1 MIPLCKPIFNEE
13 MKEAA
18 IHALQNEYFVLGE
31 SVFKFEEEFAKY
43 HGVKHAISVNSGT
56 TALHFSLI
64 ALGMGKE
71 DKIITTP
78 MTFVATSNV
87 ILYVNGV
94 PVFVDIDD
102 ATGNIDLNN
111 VKLETLNVRGVIP
124 VHLYGNPC
132 DIDKLLELKEKG
144 SFVVEDACQAHGA
157 EYKGKKVGT
166 FGDAGC
172 FSFYSTKNMT
182 VAGDGGM
189 VITDDDDIAET
200 IRSLRDCGRKY
211 SGKKCLSKYEHV
223 RIGFTARLNTV
234 NAAIGRV
241 QLKYLD
247 KWNEKRR
254 KIAKL
259 YRKLLPKE
267 ILLQEQ
273 KNSRPVY
280 HLFVV
285 KVENREKIIK
295 HLEKNGIQTGI
306 HYPIP
311 VYLQPIYRKLF
322 GYRQGMFPKAE
333 KFAKRVLSLPM
344 SPELKK
350 DEVKYVCEKLNEVL
364 E

>member
-56 TALHFSLI
+56 TALHLSLL
-64 ALGMGKE
+64 ALNVKSG

-87 ILYVNGV
+87 ILYVSGK
-94 PVFVDIDD
+94 PMFTDINE
-102 ATGNIDLNN
+102 ATGNIDTSDLR
-111 VKLETLNVRGVIP
+111 KDGAKGIIP

-132 DIDKLLELKEKG
+132 DIDKLLELKEKE
-144 SFVVEDACQAHGA
+144 FFIIEDVCQAHGA
-157 EYKGKKVGT
+157 EYKRRKVGT
-166 FGDAGC
+166 FGDVGC

-189 VITDDDDIAET
+189 VITNDDKIAET
-200 IRSLRDCGRKY
+200 IRSLRDCGREY
-211 SGKKCLSKYEHV
+211 RGKKCLSKYKHV

-234 NAAIGRV
+234 NAAIARV

-254 KIAKL
+254 QIAKL
-259 YRKLLPKE
+259 YRELLPKE
-267 ILLQEQ
+267 ILLEEQ
-273 KNSRPVY
+273 KNSKPVY

-285 KVENREKIIK
+285 KVKNREKVIK

-311 VYLQPIYRKLF
+311 VHLQPIYKELF
-322 GYRQGMFPKAE
+322 GYKEGMFPKAE
-333 KFAKRVLSLPM
+333 KFAKEVLSLPM
-344 SPELKK
+344 FPELKK
-350 DEVKYVCEKLNEVL
+350 DEVKYICEKLNEVL